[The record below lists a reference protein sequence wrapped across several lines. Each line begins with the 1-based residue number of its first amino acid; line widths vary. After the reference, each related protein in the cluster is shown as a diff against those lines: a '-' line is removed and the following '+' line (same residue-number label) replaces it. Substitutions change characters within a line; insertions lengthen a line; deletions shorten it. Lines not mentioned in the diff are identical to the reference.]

1 MRVSTSFFYS
11 QGLKNMLDQQAKL
24 LRVQDQLGQG
34 IKNLSPSDDPS
45 AAARVLGLNQSIT
58 KIEQY
63 DENAIY
69 AKQRLELEEST
80 LDSVSL
86 VLQRVRELTVQAGNI
101 GTGDLVTRK
110 AITAEIKQRI
120 DELLDLANTRDVNGD
135 YLFSGFK
142 SRTQPFFS
150 DGAGSYT
157 YNGDQGQMDV
167 KIGNTR
173 QVTVSDSGAD
183 VFQRIRTGNGTFTVD
198 SGLVNNGSGIMR
210 QGSVISSNDYVAH
223 DYMLQFRPEDELQSA
238 KFTGLSAPLSI
249 NYAGAPATFD
259 ISVNDSAVT
268 TISFATDMTGQ
279 PPLVIAKAVAAEINT
294 TLGQDVVKGY
304 VDDSGNMI
312 IETLEKNG
320 ENSNITF
327 SNLGGSAASLGLAAI
342 NVTGTNPPLDEE
354 RYFDVLDLTLSPG
367 TVTSSDIGV
376 AGVDIFDA
384 DQSAII
390 TGANDLSLG
399 ADFDT
404 GGPTSVTFNVNGE
417 TKEIILTGVHNAAGV
432 TSYIQSE
439 INNAFGEGVLD
450 VTRNATGNM
459 VFSTVEQ
466 GADIDLEILGV
477 SNNVIGLVAGTY
489 DSGVDR
495 NNQLSIYVDGSN
507 TPVEIELTA
516 GTGITAATIAAEIS
530 AATGINASAPNSPV
544 TNEIVIN
551 SDQLG
556 QTSAASLVFQGSA
569 LETLGINIVNTV
581 VGQAAR
587 QYSEESSFTFDGH
600 EVSIEGEPDGEDV
613 FTIKASRHQD
623 IFTSLQQLVDDL
635 EAPPNEENELSLL
648 AQLSQK
654 VGNTLA
660 NIAQS
665 QESIINTRTG
675 IGARLNSIE
684 SQENQNFAQSNQL
697 LKVRSDLIDLDYAE
711 AISQLNFQMTA
722 LQAAQ
727 QSFAQVQQLS
737 LFDYL

>member
-11 QGLKNMLDQQAKL
+11 QGLKNMLEQQSKL

-34 IKNLSPSDDPS
+34 VKNLSPSDDPS

-58 KIEQY
+58 KIDQY

-86 VLQRVRELTVQAGNI
+86 VLQRVRELTVQVGNI
-101 GTGDLVTRK
+101 GTGDIQTRS

-142 SRTQPFFS
+142 SRTQPFFT
-150 DGAGSYT
+150 DGAGSYS
-157 YNGDQGQMDV
+157 YNGDQGQMEV

-183 VFQRIRTGNGTFTVD
+183 VFQRIRTGNGSFAVD
-198 SGLVNNGSGIMR
+198 AGLSNGGSGIIH
-210 QGSVISSNDYVAH
+210 QGSVSNTQDFVAH

-238 KFTGLSAPLSI
+238 IYTAASPAAGN
-249 NYAGAPATFD
+249 NYAGVPATFD
-259 ISVNDSAVT
+259 ISVNDSPVTAVA
-268 TISFATDMTGQ
+268 FNTDMTGQ
-279 PPLVIAKAVAAEINT
+279 PPLVIANAVAAQINT
-294 TLGQDVVKGY
+294 SLGEDVVKGY
-304 VDDSGNMI
+304 VDGSGNMV

-320 ENSNITF
+320 TNSNITF
-327 SNLGGSAASLGLAAI
+327 SNLGGDFAGLGLTAV
-342 NVTGTNPPLDEE
+342 NVTGTTPPVDEVK
-354 RYFDVLDLTLSPG
+354 YFDVIDLTASPG
-367 TVTSSDIGV
+367 SLTTADIGV

-390 TGANDLSLG
+390 TGTNDLSLG

-404 GGPTSVTFNVNGE
+404 GGPTSVVFNVNGE
-417 TKEIILTGVHNAAGV
+417 QQVIELSGVHNAANV

-439 INNAFGEGVLD
+439 INNSFGEGVLT
-450 VTRNATGNM
+450 VSRNGAGNM
-459 VFSTVEQ
+459 EFTTVEQ
-466 GADIDLEILGV
+466 GADIDLEVVGV

-489 DSGVDR
+489 DSGVDQ
-495 NNQLSIYVDGSN
+495 NNQLSIYIDGSN

-516 GTGITAATIAAEIS
+516 GVGITAAAIAVEIN
-530 AATGINASAPNSPV
+530 AATGLNATAPNAPV

-551 SDQLG
+551 SDQFG
-556 QTSAASLVFQGSA
+556 TTSEASLVFQGSA
-569 LETLGINIVNTV
+569 LETLGINSANTI
-581 VGQAAR
+581 VGQPAR
-587 QYSEESSFTFDGH
+587 EYSPESSFIFDGH
-600 EVSIEGEPDGEDV
+600 QLSIEGDPGGEDV
-613 FTIKASRHQD
+613 FTVKASRYQD
-623 IFTSLQQLVDDL
+623 IFTTLQSMVDDL
-635 EAPPNEENELSLL
+635 ENPPNDENGLSLL

-660 NIAQS
+660 NISLS
-665 QESIINTRTG
+665 QENIINTRAG
-675 IGARLNSIE
+675 IGSRLNSVE
-684 SQENQNFAQSNQL
+684 SQETQNFAQKNQL
-697 LKVRSDLIDLDYAE
+697 QKVRSDITDLDYAE
-711 AISQLNFQMTA
+711 AISQLNFQLTA

-737 LFDYL
+737 LFDFL